1 MKFLL
6 HEKSLKKNREM
17 SVFYNFWFYID
28 ESFRITAWKYDKF
41 WEAENWQVKA
51 FEYIQPVVSFP
62 LGFVVYWCVKAD
74 QTKAFW
80 LHVTSVKIAVTY
92 QLLSL
97 FLSRKMVKE
106 CVYIVCSSDVVK
118 IQLKGLIYFEAY
130 MNARVFN

>member
-17 SVFYNFWFYID
+17 SAFYNFWFYID

-51 FEYIQPVVSFP
+51 FEYHPTS
-62 LGFVVYWCVKAD
+62 CVISS
-74 QTKAFW
+74 W
-80 LHVTSVKIAVTY
+80 LCGLLMCQNRSNESLLSVKIAVTY